1 MSLENTLTTTSI
13 SYHDDKDYFDIID
26 FIESTIELQEDSI
39 KANRDVEEEIQDSQL
54 DLNNY
59 T

>member
-1 MSLENTLTTTSI
+1 MEDVE
-13 SYHDDKDYFDIID
+13 HFDIVD
-26 FIESTIELQEDSI
+26 FIESTLELKENSI
-39 KANRDVEEEIQDSQL
+39 KANRDIEEEIQNSQL